1 MQRIFTFLV
10 GAFIALIFVSEAC
23 AQIRRGHDRVV
34 ELTTQ
39 EASEMWRKFKSSTI
53 AGDYAMSFTITHSPR
68 RGENVEYVGEIFGT
82 RKGDEILT
90 RIRVKKVEPKD
101 SPISDFILSN
111 SSRGGIVWKSQGDKF
126 VEVPKSDWFKPLVE
140 GLIYSP
146 FDLLM
151 PYVNWQSV
159 YVGGGRIGQAVYFF
173 DLVPPTKELAK
184 EISRVRV
191 AITREFNSPA
201 QTEIYG
207 ANGDIMKKVT
217 LGSVKKFDGLWVL
230 REMSARDEKTRDKD
244 KLEFRSGAVKTI
256 IDSSVFDATKKP
268 VEPPRI
274 ELKRL

>member
-1 MQRIFTFLV
+1 
-10 GAFIALIFVSEAC
+10 
-23 AQIRRGHDRVV
+23 
-34 ELTTQ
+34 
-39 EASEMWRKFKSSTI
+39 
-53 AGDYAMSFTITHSPR
+53 
-68 RGENVEYVGEIFGT
+68 
-82 RKGDEILT
+82 
-90 RIRVKKVEPKD
+90 
-101 SPISDFILSN
+101 
-111 SSRGGIVWKSQGDKF
+111 
-126 VEVPKSDWFKPLVE
+126 
-140 GLIYSP
+140 
-146 FDLLM
+146 
-151 PYVNWQSV
+151 
-159 YVGGGRIGQAVYFF
+159 VGGGRIGQAVYFF